1 MPWLEDLKFP
11 RGYQMGTHILLL
23 MIVGFVGAKK
33 NVFNDEVNV
42 YASNILL
49 KIGISGLIISSVN
62 DSSPLTGSE
71 LLNILVV
78 FSIFTIFTGIV
89 SKIIV
94 EVLHIQENKALWQ
107 FIATKMFNV
116 WIWREFIS

>member
-1 MPWLEDLKFP
+1 MNITTIVT
-11 RGYQMGTHILLL
+11 QMMILLL
-23 MIVGFVGAKK
+23 IMIVGFVGAKK

-49 KIGISGLIISSVN
+49 KIGIPGLIISSVN

>member
-1 MPWLEDLKFP
+1 MDITTIVT
-11 RGYQMGTHILLL
+11 QMTILLLLLL

-49 KIGISGLIISSVN
+49 KIGIPIISSVK

-107 FIATKMFNV
+107 FIKQSKNT
-116 WIWREFIS
+116 RDFIHEMN

>member
-1 MPWLEDLKFP
+1 MNITTIVT
-11 RGYQMGTHILLL
+11 QMMILLL
-23 MIVGFVGAKK
+23 IMIVGFVGAKK

-49 KIGISGLIISSVN
+49 KIGIPGLIISSVK

-107 FIATKMFNV
+107 FITLTL
-116 WIWREFIS
+116 

>member
-1 MPWLEDLKFP
+1 MNITTIVT
-11 RGYQMGTHILLL
+11 QMTILLLLL

-49 KIGISGLIISSVN
+49 KIGIPGLIISSVK

-107 FIATKMFNV
+107 FIKQSKNTRDFSHEMN
-116 WIWREFIS
+116 WIDRC

>member
-1 MPWLEDLKFP
+1 MDITTIVT
-11 RGYQMGTHILLL
+11 QMTILLLLL

-49 KIGISGLIISSVN
+49 KIGIPIFSSVK

-89 SKIIV
+89 SKFIV

-107 FIATKMFNV
+107 FIKQSKNTRDFSHEMN
-116 WIWREFIS
+116 

>member
-1 MPWLEDLKFP
+1 MRKCKVIAVTNQKGGVAPGFI
-11 RGYQMGTHILLL
+11 GTD
-23 MIVGFVGAKK
+23 
-33 NVFNDEVNV
+33 NDEVNV

-49 KIGISGLIISSVN
+49 KIGIPGLIISSVN

>member
-1 MPWLEDLKFP
+1 MDITTIVT
-11 RGYQMGTHILLL
+11 QMTILLLLLL

-49 KIGISGLIISSVN
+49 KIGIPIISSVK

-107 FIATKMFNV
+107 FIKQSKNTRDFSHETN
-116 WIWREFIS
+116 

>member
-1 MPWLEDLKFP
+1 MDITSIVT
-11 RGYQMGTHILLL
+11 QMTILLLL

-49 KIGISGLIISSVN
+49 KIGIPIISSVK

-107 FIATKMFNV
+107 FIKQSKNTRDFSHEMN
-116 WIWREFIS
+116 

>member
-1 MPWLEDLKFP
+1 MNITTIVT
-11 RGYQMGTHILLL
+11 QMMILLL
-23 MIVGFVGAKK
+23 IMIVGFVGAKK

-116 WIWREFIS
+116 WIWRKFIS